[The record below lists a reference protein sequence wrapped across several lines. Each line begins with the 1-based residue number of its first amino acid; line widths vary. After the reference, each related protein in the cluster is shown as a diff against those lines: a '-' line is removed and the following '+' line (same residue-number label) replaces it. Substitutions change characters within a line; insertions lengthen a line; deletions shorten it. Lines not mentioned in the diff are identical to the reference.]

1 MDISIR
7 PVRLYE
13 LRMNRNRPRT
23 VGSVTG
29 FPVFAFRTPAEGSS
43 RRSQPVAVGVDRVD
57 RDVQELCDLRIVG
70 DAEPDDG

>member
-23 VGSVTG
+23 V
-29 FPVFAFRTPAEGSS
+29 
-43 RRSQPVAVGVDRVD
+43 SQPVAVGVDRVD